1 MEGKTVAV
9 GFCPNCGVQWAAGA
23 AVCGSCGFIVQDI
36 SAPPLPPPPV
46 AEVVAPAF
54 APSPFEAV
62 GPVVAAPALEFAAPV
77 EGATPVPPPAAQPRP
92 SRRKLAIGAGLV
104 GLGIVAVGLFLVL
117 GSNNPQQMPVDL
129 VTRVAA
135 RDVSAAKLLASE
147 DDLRVVADGMGL
159 VGVPKSVEVTVEN
172 LKVVDATPSAAPSGN
187 AGGDRLFKV
196 TYTLKLKGPK
206 GAAGSVDQT
215 LMAMAIKGK
224 DGATHLANVTVTPAL
239 VFDASAYFG
248 STGTSESDATKV
260 AADLRAGTAW
270 IPGLTVTVSTDLS
283 SVSMP
288 DVETPV
294 PGHLASWHQT
304 VSPAV
309 VGSRTTWAVHI
320 AGSEGT
326 FATLYP
332 ASTITLQPVPAQVK
346 VGAVSEA
353 DAIAAAHQLEVEF
366 DDAINSGN
374 VALANSMLTPG
385 GPRLTAS
392 GLAAMKGRTPT
403 ADAAYGDAS
412 EGDLGA
418 EVQLVLYRIVLG
430 SDGNWAIDSARS
442 NLIVSALAGNGH
454 AEYIIGSVKNPIT
467 NALVCKI
474 NITIKLVRVE
484 FASDGSA
491 RGVFSFAT
499 TGGVCVMNDSILA
512 ATVGWK
518 GQSGIQTTFGVAGTD
533 TTVSSVLRFLIL
545 PQGATADLHPIWIKI
560 TRYGTEGGAILPY
573 AMTFTTK

>member
-1 MEGKTVAV
+1 
-9 GFCPNCGVQWAAGA
+9 
-23 AVCGSCGFIVQDI
+23 
-36 SAPPLPPPPV
+36 
-46 AEVVAPAF
+46 
-54 APSPFEAV
+54 
-62 GPVVAAPALEFAAPV
+62 
-77 EGATPVPPPAAQPRP
+77 
-92 SRRKLAIGAGLV
+92 
-104 GLGIVAVGLFLVL
+104 
-117 GSNNPQQMPVDL
+117 
-129 VTRVAA
+129 
-135 RDVSAAKLLASE
+135 
-147 DDLRVVADGMGL
+147 
-159 VGVPKSVEVTVEN
+159 
-172 LKVVDATPSAAPSGN
+172 
-187 AGGDRLFKV
+187 
-196 TYTLKLKGPK
+196 
-206 GAAGSVDQT
+206 
-215 LMAMAIKGK
+215 
-224 DGATHLANVTVTPAL
+224 
-239 VFDASAYFG
+239 
-248 STGTSESDATKV
+248 
-260 AADLRAGTAW
+260 
-270 IPGLTVTVSTDLS
+270 
-283 SVSMP
+283 
-288 DVETPV
+288 
-294 PGHLASWHQT
+294 
-304 VSPAV
+304 
-309 VGSRTTWAVHI
+309 
-320 AGSEGT
+320 
-326 FATLYP
+326 
-332 ASTITLQPVPAQVK
+332 
-346 VGAVSEA
+346 
-353 DAIAAAHQLEVEF
+353 
-366 DDAINSGN
+366 
-374 VALANSMLTPG
+374 
-385 GPRLTAS
+385 
-392 GLAAMKGRTPT
+392 MKGRTPT